1 MSIYTRIEAL
11 FGIKLEQVSRGEFS
25 YKQDQITEDEVSRL
39 TKISEYLEWQDDNDP
54 RCSDP
59 DPILYVVV
67 YDGPPDDQDEAMV
80 GINFQE
86 RIIYV
91 T

>member
-1 MSIYTRIEAL
+1 MSIYTRIESL
-11 FGIKLEQVSRGEFS
+11 FGIKLEQVSRGEFT
-25 YKQDQITEDEVSRL
+25 YKREQITEDEVRNLVKTS
-39 TKISEYLEWQDDNDP
+39 KYLEWQDDSDP

-67 YDGPPDDQDEAMV
+67 FDGEPDDQDEAMV

-86 RIIYV
+86 RTIYV